1 MIVTANYEHKLSDA
15 DIERI
20 AEIIAERV
28 VRKLERKS
36 NKQKLLN
43 ITEAAQYCGVSPQ
56 TFWRWR
62 KRNKNLQDIELTAGG
77 VVQFRAEDLDKFLE
91 SK

>member
-1 MIVTANYEHKLSDA
+1 MIVTATYDIKLSEEDL
-15 DIERI
+15 EM
-20 AEIIAERV
+20 IAERV
-28 VRKLERKS
+28 VRRTNQDS
-36 NKQKLLN
+36 NEQKFLN
-43 ITEAAQYCGVSPQ
+43 ITEAAKHCGVSKE

-62 KRNKNLQDIELTAGG
+62 KRYKNLQNIAITAGG

>member
-1 MIVTANYEHKLSDA
+1 MIVTATYDIKLSEEDL
-15 DIERI
+15 EM
-20 AEIIAERV
+20 IAERV
-28 VRKLERKS
+28 VRRTNQDS

-43 ITEAAQYCGVSPQ
+43 ITEAAKHCGVSKE

-62 KRNKNLQDIELTAGG
+62 KRYKNLQNIAITAGG

>member
-1 MIVTANYEHKLSDA
+1 MIVTATYKYEFSDA

-20 AEIIAERV
+20 AERV
-28 VRKLERKS
+28 AGKLKRDS
-36 NKQKLLN
+36 NKNKLLN
-43 ITEAAQYCGVSPQ
+43 ITEAAKHCGVSPT
-56 TFWRWR
+56 TFYRWR

-77 VVQFRAEDLDKFLE
+77 VAQFRAEDLDKFLE

>member
-1 MIVTANYEHKLSDA
+1 MIVTATYKYDLSDD

-20 AEIIAERV
+20 AEWV

-43 ITEAAQYCGVSPQ
+43 ITEAAKHCGVSPQ

-62 KRNKNLQDIELTAGG
+62 NRIKNLHDIELTSGG
-77 VVQFRAEDLDKFLE
+77 VVQFRAEDLDKFL
-91 SK
+91 KNK

>member
-1 MIVTANYEHKLSDA
+1 MIVTANYEHKLSDT
-15 DIERI
+15 DIEII

>member
-1 MIVTANYEHKLSDA
+1 MIVTATYDIKLSEEDL
-15 DIERI
+15 EM
-20 AEIIAERV
+20 IAERV
-28 VRKLERKS
+28 VRRTNQDS

-62 KRNKNLQDIELTAGG
+62 KRNKDLQDIELTAGG
-77 VVQFRAEDLDKFLE
+77 VVQFRVEDLDEFL
-91 SK
+91 KNK

>member
-1 MIVTANYEHKLSDA
+1 MIVTATYEHKLSDA

-20 AEIIAERV
+20 AERV
-28 VRKLERKS
+28 VRKLERNS

-43 ITEAAQYCGVSPQ
+43 ITEAAKHCGVSPT
-56 TFWRWR
+56 TFYRWR
-62 KRNKNLQDIELTAGG
+62 KRNKNLQAIELTAGG
-77 VVQFRAEDLDKFLE
+77 VVQFRAEDLDKLLE

>member
-1 MIVTANYEHKLSDA
+1 MIVTATYNIELSDE
-15 DIERI
+15 DLEM
-20 AEIIAERV
+20 IAERV
-28 VRKLERKS
+28 VRRTNQDS
-36 NKQKLLN
+36 NKNKLLN
-43 ITEAAQYCGVSPQ
+43 ITEAAKHCGVSKE

-62 KRNKNLQDIELTAGG
+62 KRYKNLQNIAITAGG

>member
-1 MIVTANYEHKLSDA
+1 MIVTATYEPELSDA

-20 AEIIAERV
+20 AEKVAERV
-28 VRKLERKS
+28 IMKL
-36 NKQKLLN
+36 KQDSDKNKLLN
-43 ITEAAQYCGVSPQ
+43 ITEAAKHCGVSPT
-56 TFWRWR
+56 TFYRWR
-62 KRNKNLQDIELTAGG
+62 KRNKNLQNIAITAGG

>member
-1 MIVTANYEHKLSDA
+1 MIVTATYDIKLSEEDL
-15 DIERI
+15 EM
-20 AEIIAERV
+20 IAERV
-28 VRKLERKS
+28 VRRTNQDS
-36 NKQKLLN
+36 NKNKLLN
-43 ITEAAQYCGVSPQ
+43 ITEAAKHCGVSPQ

-91 SK
+91 GK

>member
-1 MIVTANYEHKLSDA
+1 MIVTATYDIKLSEEDL
-15 DIERI
+15 EM
-20 AEIIAERV
+20 IAERV
-28 VRKLERKS
+28 VRRTNQDS
-36 NKQKLLN
+36 NKNKLLN
-43 ITEAAQYCGVSPQ
+43 ITEAAKHCGVSPQ

-91 SK
+91 RK

>member
-1 MIVTANYEHKLSDA
+1 MIVTATYDIKLSEEDL
-15 DIERI
+15 EM
-20 AEIIAERV
+20 IAERV
-28 VRKLERKS
+28 VRRTNQDSSK
-36 NKQKLLN
+36 NKLLN
-43 ITEAAQYCGVSPQ
+43 ITEAAKYCGVSKE

-62 KRNKNLQDIELTAGG
+62 KRYKNLQNIAITAGG

>member
-1 MIVTANYEHKLSDA
+1 MIVTATYDIKLSEEDL
-15 DIERI
+15 EM
-20 AEIIAERV
+20 IAERV
-28 VRKLERKS
+28 VRRTNQDS
-36 NKQKLLN
+36 NKNKLLN
-43 ITEAAQYCGVSPQ
+43 ITEAAKYCGVSKE

-62 KRNKNLQDIELTAGG
+62 KRYKNLQNIAITAGG

>member
-1 MIVTANYEHKLSDA
+1 MIVTATYEHKLSDA

-20 AEIIAERV
+20 AERV
-28 VRKLERKS
+28 VRKLERNS

-43 ITEAAQYCGVSPQ
+43 ITEAAKHCGVSPT
-56 TFWRWR
+56 TFYRWR
-62 KRNKNLQDIELTAGG
+62 KRNKNLQAIELTAGG

>member
-1 MIVTANYEHKLSDA
+1 MIVTATYDIKLSEEDLEM
-15 DIERI
+15 IT
-20 AEIIAERV
+20 ERV
-28 VRKLERKS
+28 VRRTNQDS
-36 NKQKLLN
+36 NKNKLLN
-43 ITEAAQYCGVSPQ
+43 ITEAAKHCGVSKE

-62 KRNKNLQDIELTAGG
+62 KRYKNLQNIAITAGG